1 VAPTR
6 ARQGVPEKKRCR
18 WEIAGAQGQRHA
30 TPSSTAELAGAR
42 VRWSIGSCSRP
53 RPWGAEG
60 SARSASEGMAPN
72 SADVSHIIC
81 YNCGK
86 QGHFQADCKEEPFC
100 VKCNKAGHVSAMCA
114 TLKNAT
120 EPFWAGYRVD
130 GISFTCCEIQDEE
143 LPAPLRTQR
152 SSSWSKGRSQ

>member
-1 VAPTR
+1 MPMGDRRSAGTETGDPLLHRR
-6 ARQGVPEKKRCR
+6 ARG
-18 WEIAGAQGQRHA
+18 GASLVEQQLVLKAPPVGGR
-30 TPSSTAELAGAR
+30 
-42 VRWSIGSCSRP
+42 
-53 RPWGAEG
+53 EG
-60 SARSASEGMAPN
+60 SARSAMEGTAPN
-72 SADVSHIIC
+72 SAYVSHIIC